1 MKAENASAQSVLVE
15 LRADLEKHQQTQRQ
29 IEKSSHMKAGMMLV
43 AGFTGT
49 LGQLLGFYFG
59 IYHIADWNE
68 MEPWTWIA

>member
-1 MKAENASAQSVLVE
+1 
-15 LRADLEKHQQTQRQ
+15 
-29 IEKSSHMKAGMMLV
+29 MKAGMMLV

-68 MEPWTWIA
+68 MEPWTWIACKSLDRIV